1 MTAKIHPL
9 ACVDIQAELADDVEV
24 GPFCVIGPHVKI
36 SAGCVLQNHVTIV
49 GHTTIGFNN
58 RFFPYSAIG
67 CEPQDLGYTGAPT
80 RVEIGDNNIFREG
93 VTVHRGAEKEDW
105 VTRIGNRNMF
115 FSNAHIAHN
124 CRIYNDAM
132 LVNGVLLGGHVH
144 VHDGAIVSGNTVV
157 HHFASLGTLAFITG
171 GSRLVVDLPPYMLA
185 AGNDKLEVPTVNLV
199 GMKRKGIPT
208 HVIQI
213 IRRAHRLL
221 FREFKAVEYVKQLFD
236 AEFNGDLPKELN
248 TLLEFI
254 FAQHRGV
261 NGRGREAIRRAKA
274 A

>member
-1 MTAKIHPL
+1 MATQVHPL
-9 ACVDIQAELADDVEV
+9 ACVDPHAELGDDVQI
-24 GPFCVIGPHVKI
+24 GPFCVVGPHVKL
-36 SAGCVLQNHVTIV
+36 SAGCILENHVTIV

-67 CEPQDLGYTGAPT
+67 CDPQDAGYTGAPT
-80 RVEIGDNNIFREG
+80 RVEIGDNNVFREG

-115 FSNAHIAHN
+115 FSNAHVAHN
-124 CRIYNDAM
+124 CRVYNDVI

-157 HHFASLGTLAFITG
+157 HHFASLGTLAFISG

-185 AGNDKLEVPTVNLV
+185 AGSDKLEVHSINIV
-199 GMKRKGIPT
+199 GMKRRGIPN

-221 FREFKAVEYVKQLFD
+221 YREFKPVELVKQIFEEEL
-236 AEFNGDLPKELN
+236 NGELPQELN
-248 TLLEFI
+248 TLLDFV
-254 FAQHRGV
+254 FAQNRGL